1 MALEN
6 KPELSPYW
14 QRITGKA
21 EEILTA
27 KIKEIKDQT
36 VDPEACLLP
45 DDRAKME
52 DRKLTIEFKQAILD
66 RIRKGDLGGK
76 LLALDTVWCENP
88 LLVFRK

>member
-1 MALEN
+1 MTLEN

-21 EEILTA
+21 EQILTA
-27 KIKEIKDQT
+27 KIKEIQEKT

-45 DDRAKME
+45 EDKAKMDDR
-52 DRKLTIEFKQAILD
+52 RLTIEFKQAILD

-76 LLALDTVWCENP
+76 LLALDAVWCENP
-88 LLVFRK
+88 FLVFCK